1 MRKKENAFIGFVKK
15 TIIPFITVLVI
26 SLVSILIYKGI
37 TEVTNDKLIIVAV
50 MIATIIML
58 SSLFISGDLI
68 RRKLTEKPLRE
79 LLDATEK
86 IARGDFSVRL
96 EMDHPYGKFSGY
108 DLVKD
113 NINAMVLALNK
124 SETLNTDFISNVS
137 HEIKTPLSIIKNYV
151 YLLAKEKDENKIK
164 EYSQIILQATERL
177 NGLVTNMLKLNK
189 LENQELKEKFEKIEL
204 HSCLAEAVLFFENAI
219 EKKGIEL
226 ECNIEEVEL
235 VSSKSLLDIVW
246 SNLLSN
252 AVKFTDKGGKIKVS
266 LEKVGE
272 KAIVSIADTG
282 IGISKEVG
290 EHIFAK
296 FVQGNTSHSG
306 EGNGLGLALVKKVID
321 LLGGEISVKSEVG
334 KGTMFKVVLK
344 GQ

>member
-137 HEIKTPLSIIKNYV
+137 PTLWPITPSSNPSIYV
-151 YLLAKEKDENKIK
+151 PDPNVNCWSFAVPPLK
-164 EYSQIILQATERL
+164 ATPF
-177 NGLVTNMLKLNK
+177 NFPT
-189 LENQELKEKFEKIEL
+189 
-204 HSCLAEAVLFFENAI
+204 
-219 EKKGIEL
+219 
-226 ECNIEEVEL
+226 
-235 VSSKSLLDIVW
+235 
-246 SNLLSN
+246 
-252 AVKFTDKGGKIKVS
+252 
-266 LEKVGE
+266 
-272 KAIVSIADTG
+272 
-282 IGISKEVG
+282 
-290 EHIFAK
+290 
-296 FVQGNTSHSG
+296 
-306 EGNGLGLALVKKVID
+306 
-321 LLGGEISVKSEVG
+321 
-334 KGTMFKVVLK
+334 
-344 GQ
+344 